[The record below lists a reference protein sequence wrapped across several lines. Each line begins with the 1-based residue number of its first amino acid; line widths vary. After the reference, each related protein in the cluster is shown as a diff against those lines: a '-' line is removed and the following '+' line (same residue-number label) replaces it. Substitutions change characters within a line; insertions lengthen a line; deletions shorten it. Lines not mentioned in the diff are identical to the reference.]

1 MFKISDL
8 RSNLLSGLLV
18 SFIALPLCL
27 AIATASG
34 FPVLSGLLTAIIGGL
49 VVSHLSGSYIT
60 INGPAAGMIVVIL
73 DSVERLGGGDNILG
87 YKMTLAAIV
96 IASIL
101 QIITG
106 CTKLPAMM
114 RKFPEVIIRGMMV
127 SIGLIVIIKQIFI
140 VCSFKMPKH
149 SILGLITDIPQSL
162 AGMQIETFIIGLSVI
177 CSIIFWNRKVKSGFL
192 SKIPVYLLV
201 IVLASIAAFAFN
213 ISSQHHYLM
222 QSFAQQ
228 SSNLFVS
235 LPGSLLSAFQL
246 PAFTNLLT
254 LNFLLSVL
262 TIFAVGSLETILST
276 IAADKLDPQKRSADL
291 KKDLRAVGFGNFL
304 CGMLGALPMIAE
316 IVRSSANV
324 KYGATNKWSNFFH
337 GLFLL
342 IFITLFASF
351 MEYVPLCALGAMLIL
366 VGINLINVKLIKQM
380 YKEWKPSLVVILSV
394 VVFTLWIDL
403 LVGILSGLMVYLLF
417 KKLRY
422 LK

>member
-262 TIFAVGSLETILST
+262 TIFAVGSLETTLST

-342 IFITLFASF
+342 IFITLFASL
-351 MEYVPLCALGAMLIL
+351 MGYVPLCALGAMLIL

-403 LVGILSGLMVYLLF
+403 LVGILTGLVVYLLF
-417 KKLRY
+417 KKIMN

>member
-8 RSNLLSGLLV
+8 RNNLLSGLLV

-87 YKMTLAAIV
+87 YKMTLSAIV

-106 CTKLPAMM
+106 FTKLPAMM

-149 SILGLITDIPQSL
+149 SILGLIADIPQAL
-162 AGMQIETFIIGLSVI
+162 AGMQIETFIIGLSVM
-177 CSIIFWNRKVKSGFL
+177 CFIIFWNRKIKSGFL

-213 ISSQHHYLM
+213 ISSHHHYLM
-222 QSFAQQ
+222 QPFAQQ

-246 PAFTNLLT
+246 PTFTNLLT

-342 IFITLFASF
+342 IFITLFASLIG
-351 MEYVPLCALGAMLIL
+351 YIPLCALGAMLIL
-366 VGINLINVKLIKQM
+366 VGINLINIKLIKQM
-380 YKEWKPSLVVILSV
+380 YKEWKPSLAVILSV

-403 LVGILSGLMVYLLF
+403 LVGILTGLVVYLLF
-417 KKLRY
+417 KKIMNS
-422 LK
+422 K

>member
-8 RSNLLSGLLV
+8 RNNLLSGLLV

-49 VVSHLSGSYIT
+49 VVSHLSGSHIT
-60 INGPAAGMIVVIL
+60 INGPAAGMIVVVL

-149 SILGLITDIPQSL
+149 SILGLITDIPQAL

-177 CSIIFWNRKVKSGFL
+177 CFIIFWNRKVKSGFL

-291 KKDLRAVGFGNFL
+291 KKDL
-304 CGMLGALPMIAE
+304 
-316 IVRSSANV
+316 
-324 KYGATNKWSNFFH
+324 
-337 GLFLL
+337 
-342 IFITLFASF
+342 
-351 MEYVPLCALGAMLIL
+351 
-366 VGINLINVKLIKQM
+366 
-380 YKEWKPSLVVILSV
+380 
-394 VVFTLWIDL
+394 
-403 LVGILSGLMVYLLF
+403 
-417 KKLRY
+417 
-422 LK
+422 

>member
-8 RSNLLSGLLV
+8 RNNLLSGLLV

-49 VVSHLSGSYIT
+49 VVSHLSGSHIT
-60 INGPAAGMIVVIL
+60 INGPAAGMIVVVL

-342 IFITLFASF
+342 IFITLFASL
-351 MEYVPLCALGAMLIL
+351 MGYVPLCALGAMLIL

>member
-60 INGPAAGMIVVIL
+60 INGPAAGMIVVVL

-149 SILGLITDIPQSL
+149 SILGLITDIPQAL

-262 TIFAVGSLETILST
+262 TIFAVGSLETTLST

-342 IFITLFASF
+342 IFITLFASL
-351 MEYVPLCALGAMLIL
+351 MGYVPLCALGAMLIL

-403 LVGILSGLMVYLLF
+403 LVGILTGLVVYLLF
-417 KKLRY
+417 KKIMN